1 MKTSQTKMLLRW
13 WLLVIIMVISFFIT
27 WKMDFLNFLIEK
39 DFTKLSFVILGI
51 LIISTLSI
59 GIKIF
64 NDFDYHDYEMEWFA
78 GDAVISIGMIGTV
91 VGFIY
96 MLYSIFMEIN
106 FGESS
111 ELVQSLKE
119 MSNGMSTAL
128 LTTLVGL
135 ISSILIKFQLILVKT
150 YRE

>member
-1 MKTSQTKMLLRW
+1 
-13 WLLVIIMVISFFIT
+13 
-27 WKMDFLNFLIEK
+27 
-39 DFTKLSFVILGI
+39 
-51 LIISTLSI
+51 
-59 GIKIF
+59 
-64 NDFDYHDYEMEWFA
+64 MEWFA

>member
-27 WKMDFLNFLIEK
+27 WKMDFLNFLIQK

-51 LIISTLSI
+51 LIISTISI

-64 NDFDYHDYEMEWFA
+64 NDFDHNDYEMEWFA

-106 FGESS
+106 FND
-111 ELVQSLKE
+111 VVSL
-119 MSNGMSTAL
+119 L
-128 LTTLVGL
+128 
-135 ISSILIKFQLILVKT
+135 
-150 YRE
+150 